1 MQITAK
7 HRHERTGDIMT
18 MKTKRSLAIGSGTV
32 LCAVLAIL
40 IAARFA
46 PEPEATAPDT
56 SNTSSAPAIS
66 VQISTAK
73 REETKPIEIEKPTE
87 SIIVPDNSAPAESD
101 PEQEAADFIEDG
113 GIEIEQPEPPKIE
126 DEEML
131 TNPDKEP
138 TYEPEQTEIKPQ
150 TETPSD
156 TPKHGDKK
164 DGQIYING
172 FGWIKDEGGGG
183 IGYTDTEMY
192 QNGNAYFCG
201 GAYEKI
207 YTSVCRCYGGIF
219 LFANHSVCRQRRR
232 SQYRQRR
239 WRLKGRQLG
248 KLLEPRQ

>member
-1 MQITAK
+1 
-7 HRHERTGDIMT
+7 MT

-32 LCAVLAIL
+32 LCAVLANL

-113 GIEIEQPEPPKIE
+113 GIEIEQNFPEPEKTESAPQNEPPEPPKIE

-192 QNGNAYFCG
+192 QNGNKIGYFG
-201 GAYEKI
+201 
-207 YTSVCRCYGGIF
+207 
-219 LFANHSVCRQRRR
+219 
-232 SQYRQRR
+232 
-239 WRLKGRQLG
+239 
-248 KLLEPRQ
+248 